1 VLDEFLNRLL
11 KFDLKSS
18 VGASLLAKELVL
30 LRQQAGSY
38 TQHSEISRFLTA
50 C

>member
-1 VLDEFLNRLL
+1 MASRLL

-18 VGASLLAKELVL
+18 VGASLLAKVLVL

-38 TQHSEISRFLTA
+38 TRHSEIGRFSTA